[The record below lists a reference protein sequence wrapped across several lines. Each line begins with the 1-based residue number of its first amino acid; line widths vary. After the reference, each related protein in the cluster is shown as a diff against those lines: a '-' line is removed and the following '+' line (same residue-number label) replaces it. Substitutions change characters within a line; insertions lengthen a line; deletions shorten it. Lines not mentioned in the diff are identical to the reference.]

1 LPRAALA
8 RLYRRPGRSS
18 PGGGASRGDG
28 GEVGVSP
35 RLSGRSSPGG
45 GCSIS
50 ETSSALGAPGADG
63 ISSSGRAA
71 STLSS
76 GSGVAR
82 SGSSLA
88 LLLLSSQN
96 ESETIM
102 SSSRAPTPSP
112 TAFVP
117 LLLLRPILP
126 HMLLSPPSLFAPPT
140 NHTPIQPT
148 LENPPLLFLN
158 TLPPSR
164 PASGIS
170 HLLPLLTMTK
180 NNTHATPT
188 SRGAPFRVSSIH
200 PIADKVGSRKLRVQ
214 KDLQKDP
221 KENLCLFCVPSLAA
235 WHHSCVQTLARRG
248 SERNGKRYGA
258 ASNCAGQES
267 RVP

>member
-1 LPRAALA
+1 MRAALA

-28 GEVGVSP
+28 GDVGVSP

-45 GCSIS
+45 GCSLG
-50 ETSSALGAPGADG
+50 ETSSALGGAGGDA
-63 ISSSGRAA
+63 ISSSGRTA
-71 STLSS
+71 STRSS

-82 SGSSLA
+82 SVSSLA

-117 LLLLRPILP
+117 LLLLLRPILP
-126 HMLLSPPSLFAPPT
+126 HMLLSPPSLFAPLT

-164 PASGIS
+164 PTSGIS

-188 SRGAPFRVSSIH
+188 SRGCPF
-200 PIADKVGSRKLRVQ
+200 
-214 KDLQKDP
+214 
-221 KENLCLFCVPSLAA
+221 
-235 WHHSCVQTLARRG
+235 
-248 SERNGKRYGA
+248 
-258 ASNCAGQES
+258 
-267 RVP
+267 

>member
-1 LPRAALA
+1 MDSQGLKDKDPGPLFYVPKPSEFPRTRLVGNSVNSGNGAASYLLSVGA
-8 RLYRRPGRSS
+8 SSLLYTGDSGLYRRPGRSS

-28 GEVGVSP
+28 GDVGVSP

-45 GCSIS
+45 GCSIGEAS
-50 ETSSALGAPGADG
+50 SALGSIGETSSALGGAGDT

-71 STLSS
+71 STPSS

-82 SGSSLA
+82 SASSLA

-96 ESETIM
+96 ESETIV
-102 SSSRAPTPSP
+102 SSSRAPTPSH

-117 LLLLRPILP
+117 LLLLLLLLLRPILP

-158 TLPPSR
+158 TLPSSR
-164 PASGIS
+164 LASGIS

-188 SRGAPFRVSSIH
+188 SRGCPF
-200 PIADKVGSRKLRVQ
+200 
-214 KDLQKDP
+214 
-221 KENLCLFCVPSLAA
+221 
-235 WHHSCVQTLARRG
+235 
-248 SERNGKRYGA
+248 
-258 ASNCAGQES
+258 
-267 RVP
+267 

>member
-1 LPRAALA
+1 VNRGNGAASYLLSVGA
-8 RLYRRPGRSS
+8 SSLLYTGNCGLYRRPGRSS

-28 GEVGVSP
+28 GDVGVSP

-45 GCSIS
+45 GCSLG
-50 ETSSALGAPGADG
+50 ETSSALGGAGDA

-71 STLSS
+71 STPSS

-82 SGSSLA
+82 SASSLA
-88 LLLLSSQN
+88 LLLSRQN

-102 SSSRAPTPSP
+102 SSSRAPTPSR

-117 LLLLRPILP
+117 LVLLLRPILP
-126 HMLLSPPSLFAPPT
+126 HILLSPPSLFAPPT

-170 HLLPLLTMTK
+170 HLLPLLTMTRT
-180 NNTHATPT
+180 NTHATPT
-188 SRGAPFRVSSIH
+188 SRGCPF
-200 PIADKVGSRKLRVQ
+200 
-214 KDLQKDP
+214 
-221 KENLCLFCVPSLAA
+221 
-235 WHHSCVQTLARRG
+235 
-248 SERNGKRYGA
+248 
-258 ASNCAGQES
+258 
-267 RVP
+267 